1 MSCYGDFSDVYI
13 KSSNC
18 ALIPNQRIL
27 ETWNVSLEGCSQILK
42 IKRIQN
48 VVQFTVKKKTLKT
61 VNRI

>member
-13 KSSNC
+13 KSSSC

-27 ETWNVSLEGCSQILK
+27 EKWNVSLEGCSQILK

-48 VVQFTVKKKTLKT
+48 VVQFTGEKENFKDS
-61 VNRI
+61 